1 MHPVIDIANM
11 MRVPMAATTAP
22 IIEARSDSGSSRY
35 LRQAA
40 EPGDLDLQMKNMH
53 ADDAAKVI
61 AAQLRRQGVACT
73 FPRHAH
79 RNSENSVANDV
90 VWTLRCDEA
99 SYRVRLIP
107 HIGARVTTVEE
118 DISRPK
124 GEQNRDTEN
133 LTPAVRRQPAR

>member
-11 MRVPMAATTAP
+11 MRVPMTATTAP
-22 IIEARSDSGSSRY
+22 IIESRKNSGSWRY
-35 LRQAA
+35 LRQAS
-40 EPGDLDLQMKNMH
+40 ESGDLSSRMKNMH

-79 RNSENSVANDV
+79 RNSENSAANQV

-107 HIGARVTTVEE
+107 HIGARVMTVEE
-118 DISRPK
+118 DLSRPQ
-124 GEQNRDTEN
+124 GGQNGDMEN
-133 LTPAVRRQPAR
+133 SPPAVKRQPAR